1 VHTINKEEL
10 PQRGVVELMPIVALD
25 AFNLATELSADKR
38 KELGDSRKG
47 ARLQTQR
54 KSTRVV

>member
-1 VHTINKEEL
+1 MNKEEL

-25 AFNLATELSADKR
+25 AFNLATELGADKR